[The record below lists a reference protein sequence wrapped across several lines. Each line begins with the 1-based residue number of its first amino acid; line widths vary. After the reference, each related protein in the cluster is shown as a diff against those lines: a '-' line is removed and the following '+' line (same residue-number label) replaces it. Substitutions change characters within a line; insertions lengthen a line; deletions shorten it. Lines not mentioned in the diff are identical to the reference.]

1 MKNLRIYKKGI
12 FTLAIVGALISSS
25 AFADPVTINITG
37 RVTAA
42 ACTVGSSSTYNV
54 VMPDVTA
61 ATLNSANSF
70 GTVWKTFDVVLNSC
84 PAGTS
89 TVTATFDG
97 TADGADANKYA
108 NTTGAGYATNVS
120 VQVQN
125 RSGTIADKG
134 KSSTMTVNVDASRN
148 ATFDLQA
155 RPYSTAG
162 GGTVG
167 NISTVVL
174 MNFTYN

>member
-1 MKNLRIYKKGI
+1 MNKFAKGLI
-12 FTLAIVGALISSS
+12 AALVVGFCSMA
-25 AFADPVTINITG
+25 AHAADTTITING
-37 RVTAA
+37 KVTAA
-42 ACTVGSSSTYNV
+42 ACTVDNSGAYTV
-54 VMPDVTA
+54 TMPDVTA
-61 ATLNSANSF
+61 ATLNLAASY
-70 GTVWKTFDVVLNSC
+70 GTWKTFDVTLSNC
-84 PAGTS
+84 PAGTTS
-89 TVTATFDG
+89 VKATFDG

-108 NTTGAGYATNVS
+108 NTTGTGYATNVA

-134 KSSTMTVNVDASRN
+134 KSSTMTVNVDASKN

-155 RPYSTAG
+155 RPYSTPGSA
-162 GGTVG
+162 TVG

>member
-1 MKNLRIYKKGI
+1 MFIKKNGI
-12 FTLAIVGALISSS
+12 SIAIAGTTLFVAMMAS
-25 AFADPVTINITG
+25 AAPVTVTITG
-37 RVTAA
+37 KVVAA
-42 ACTVGSSSTYNV
+42 ACTVDNSGAYSV

-61 ATLNSANSF
+61 AVLNPANSS
-70 GTVWKTFDVVLNSC
+70 GAWKTFDVTLSNC

-89 TVTATFDG
+89 TVTAAFDG
-97 TADGADANKYA
+97 TADGLDANKYA
-108 NTTGAGYATNVS
+108 NATGTGYATNVA

-134 KSSTMTVNVDASRN
+134 KNSTMTVSIDASKN

-155 RPYSTAG
+155 RPYSTPG

-167 NISTVVL
+167 NITTVVL

>member
-1 MKNLRIYKKGI
+1 MASLLNYKKGI
-12 FTLAIVGALISSS
+12 FTLAVVAALSGS

-37 RVTAA
+37 KVTAA
-42 ACTVGSSSTYNV
+42 ACTVGNNSSYNV

-61 ATLNSANSF
+61 ATLNPAASF
-70 GTVWKTFDVVLNSC
+70 GTWKTFDVVLSSC

-89 TVTATFDG
+89 TVTAKFDG

-108 NTTGAGYATNVS
+108 NATGAGFATNVA

-125 RSGTIADKG
+125 RSGTTADKG
-134 KSSTMTVNVDASRN
+134 KNSTMTVNVDGSRN

-162 GGTVG
+162 GATVG

>member
-1 MKNLRIYKKGI
+1 MTTLRNVKQGLC
-12 FTLAIVGALISSS
+12 TLAVVGALISSS

-42 ACTVGSSSTYNV
+42 ACTIDNSSTYTV

-61 ATLNSANSF
+61 AVLNPAASY
-70 GTVWKTFDVVLNSC
+70 GTWKTFDVTLSNC
-84 PAGTS
+84 PAGTTS
-89 TVTATFDG
+89 VTATFDG

-108 NTTGAGYATNVS
+108 NTTGTGYATNVS

-125 RSGTIADKG
+125 RSGTAADKG
-134 KSSTMTVNVDASRN
+134 KNSTMTATVDASRN

-162 GGTVG
+162 GSTVG

>member
-1 MKNLRIYKKGI
+1 MSIKKNWLPMVL
-12 FTLAIVGALISSS
+12 TATALLVSLDTI
-25 AFADPVTINITG
+25 AAPVTVNITG
-37 RVTAA
+37 KVVAA
-42 ACTVGSSSTYNV
+42 ACTVNNSGSYNV

-61 ATLNSANSF
+61 ATLNPVASYGAL
-70 GTVWKTFDVVLNSC
+70 WKTFDVTLSNC

-89 TVTATFDG
+89 SITATFDG
-97 TADGADANKYA
+97 TADTADAMKYA

-125 RSGTIADKG
+125 RSGTVADMG
-134 KSSTMTVNVDASRN
+134 KNSTMTVNVDTSRN

-155 RPYSTAG
+155 RPYSTPG
-162 GGTVG
+162 GATVG

-174 MNFTYN
+174 MNFNYN

>member
-1 MKNLRIYKKGI
+1 MNSFAKGMI
-12 FTLAIVGALISSS
+12 TALIAGSCSMG
-25 AFADPVTINITG
+25 ADAADATITITG
-37 RVTAA
+37 KVTAA
-42 ACTVGSSSTYNV
+42 ACTVNNSGSYTV
-54 VMPDVTA
+54 IMPEVTA
-61 ATLNSANSF
+61 ATLNPAASF
-70 GTVWKTFDVVLNSC
+70 GTWKTFDVTLSNC

-89 TVTATFDG
+89 SVTATFDG
-97 TADGADANKYA
+97 TADSVDSAKYA
-108 NTTGAGYATNVS
+108 NTTGAGYATNVA

-125 RSGTIADKG
+125 RSGTVADKG
-134 KSSTMTVNVDASRN
+134 KSSTMTVNVDASKN

-162 GGTVG
+162 GATVG

>member
-1 MKNLRIYKKGI
+1 MTTLRSVKKGLY
-12 FTLAIVGALISSS
+12 TLAIMGTLCSS
-25 AFADPVTINITG
+25 AFADPVNINITG

-42 ACTVGSSSTYNV
+42 ACTIDNSSTYNV

-61 ATLNSANSF
+61 ATLNPANSY
-70 GTVWKTFDVVLNSC
+70 GTWKTFDVTLSNC
-84 PAGTS
+84 PAGTTS
-89 TVTATFDG
+89 VKATFDG

-108 NTTGAGYATNVS
+108 NTTGTGYATNVA

-125 RSGTIADKG
+125 RSGTVADKG
-134 KSSTMTVNVDASRN
+134 KNSTMTVNVDASRN

-155 RPYSTAG
+155 RPYSTPG

-167 NISTVVL
+167 NITTVVM